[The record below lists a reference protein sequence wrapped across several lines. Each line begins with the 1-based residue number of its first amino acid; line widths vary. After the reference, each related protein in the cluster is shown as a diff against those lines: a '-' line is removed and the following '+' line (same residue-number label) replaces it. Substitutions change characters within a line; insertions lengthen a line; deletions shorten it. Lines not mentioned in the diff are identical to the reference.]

1 MPGNGSRPDTNT
13 SFISVRLHSVP
24 ASVNGVVARSAQGLA
39 ALSLCVHGQTAMTI
53 RHPVFLRTLPAILLA
68 LLFMLATGLLDGN
81 PGVAPAA
88 LLHSPW
94 ALFANAV
101 PGLLL
106 ALVLLAFTRRWV
118 FSLLI
123 AFGVEA
129 LLYWVNAQKVA
140 NLASPL
146 VPADFHMLGQLR
158 HGGAHLLSGYAHLGG
173 WLIAATIACAV
184 ALVALWIYEPPMVSR
199 RALPRAGIA
208 GCAGAAL
215 LSLCAGVPGW
225 RVIYDRDA
233 LQFQPWSA
241 QETAKRSGVIGML
254 ALYRLDYAGQRPK
267 IDTQAARALLGH
279 TEPAVR
285 AAMAAGNDGVR
296 PDIVIVQSESFF
308 NPGRMVGYAPYQFI
322 PNFER
327 LAAEGES
334 GPLHVPTFGGGTIRT
349 EFEVLTGLPL
359 RYFPQV
365 QFPYLQI
372 EAKVIPG
379 LARTLRANGYT
390 TLAIH
395 DNNRSFWNRA
405 SALQRLG
412 FDRFIAINDF
422 PKDVPHDGHYVADS
436 ALTDEIL
443 KQLRDS
449 GPPQLIFAISMEAH
463 GPYDGNP
470 GPINVAERDAIPVPA
485 GVTGV
490 GKTMLQ
496 TYLYHLRHADAQLG
510 RLADALARRAR
521 PTLLMFYGDHL
532 PALGQAFEINGFKDG
547 RDQLEQTGSWL
558 IVDPAHPNDAPP
570 QALAAWALPGQLLE
584 RAGIRDDPWFALTDV
599 LAPQLSDLTRAPD
612 APPPPETA
620 EQRLLDHGMTNVAQL
635 RLKGKL
641 DKLLPETESAAAMA
655 AHTPHPSIT
664 ARPDGVS
671 Q

>member
-1 MPGNGSRPDTNT
+1 MKD
-13 SFISVRLHSVP
+13 P
-24 ASVNGVVARSAQGLA
+24 AYIA
-39 ALSLCVHGQTAMTI
+39 
-53 RHPVFLRTLPAILLA
+53 RHPALARILPAILLA
-68 LLFMLATGLLDGN
+68 LLFMLATGLLDGD
-81 PGVAPAA
+81 PGVAPGA
-88 LLHSPW
+88 LFQAPW
-94 ALFANAV
+94 ALFANAL

-106 ALVLLAFTRRWV
+106 ALVLLAITRRWV

-123 AFGVEA
+123 AFGAEA
-129 LLYWVNAQKVA
+129 LLYWVNAQKMA

-146 VPADFHMLGQLR
+146 VPADFHMLGQLQ

-173 WLIAATIACAV
+173 WLIFAV
-184 ALVALWIYEPPMVSR
+184 VAGAIALVALWIYEPPLIPRR
-199 RALPRAGIA
+199 RASRSALAV
-208 GCAGAAL
+208 CAGAAL

-225 RVIYDRDA
+225 RVIYNRGA

-241 QETAKRSGVIGML
+241 QATAKRSGVIAML

-267 IDTQAARALLGH
+267 IDTQAARALLDR

-285 AAMAAGNDGVR
+285 ATMAAGNDGVR

-308 NPGRMVGYAPYQFI
+308 DPGRMVGYAPYQFI

-327 LAAEGES
+327 LAAEGQS

-372 EAKVIPG
+372 DTKVIPG
-379 LARTLRANGYT
+379 LARTLRSNGYT

-395 DNNRSFWNRA
+395 DNDPGFWNRA

-422 PKDVPHDGHYVADS
+422 PKNLPHDGHYVADS

-443 KQLRDS
+443 KQLHDS

-490 GKTMLQ
+490 AKTMLQ

-510 RLADALARRAR
+510 RLAEVLSHRAR

-547 RDQLEQTGSWL
+547 GDQLEQTGSWL
-558 IVDPAHPNDAPP
+558 IVDPAHPRP
-570 QALAAWALPGQLLE
+570 QPARALASWALPGQLLE
-584 RAGIRDDPWFALTDV
+584 RAGIRDDAWFALTDV
-599 LAPQLSDLTRAPD
+599 LAPRLSELTRAPD
-612 APPPPETA
+612 APPAPETA
-620 EQRLLDHGMTNVAQL
+620 EQRLLDQGMTNVAQL

-641 DKLLPETESAAAMA
+641 DKLLPQAETAAAMA
-655 AHTPHPSIT
+655 ARTPHQAVA
-664 ARPDGVS
+664 ARPDGVA

>member
-1 MPGNGSRPDTNT
+1 MQSSPSR
-13 SFISVRLHSVP
+13 S
-24 ASVNGVVARSAQGLA
+24 
-39 ALSLCVHGQTAMTI
+39 
-53 RHPVFLRTLPAILLA
+53 PVLLRAVPAILLA

-81 PGVAPAA
+81 PGVAPV
-88 LLHSPW
+88 
-94 ALFANAV
+94 ALFQAPLALFTNAL

-106 ALVLLAFTRRWV
+106 ALVLLAISRRWV

-123 AFGVEA
+123 ALGAEA
-129 LLYWVNAQKVA
+129 LLYWVNAQKIA
-140 NLASPL
+140 NLASPV
-146 VPADFHMLGQLR
+146 VPADFHMLGQLD

-173 WLIAATIACAV
+173 WLLFAAIAG
-184 ALVALWIYEPPMVSR
+184 LVALIALGIYEPPLIAR
-199 RALPRAGIA
+199 RALPRTGIA
-208 GCAGAAL
+208 ACAAAAL

-225 RVIYDRDA
+225 RVIYNREA

-241 QETAKRSGVIGML
+241 TETAKRSGVISML
-254 ALYRLDYAGQRPK
+254 ALYRLDYAGQHLK
-267 IDTQAARALLGH
+267 IDRQAARALLGS
-279 TEPAVR
+279 TGPAVR

-379 LARTLRANGYT
+379 LARTLRTNGYT

-405 SALQRLG
+405 SALERLG

-422 PKDVPHDGHYVADS
+422 PKNLPHDGHYVADS

-463 GPYDGNP
+463 GPYDGDP

-490 GKTMLQ
+490 PKTMLQ
-496 TYLYHLRHADAQLG
+496 TYLYHLHHADAQLG
-510 RLADALARRAR
+510 RLADVLSKRSR

-532 PALGQAFEINGFKDG
+532 PALGQAFEVNGFKDG

-558 IVDPAHPNDAPP
+558 IVDPAHPHEQPT
-570 QALAAWALPGQLLE
+570 QALASWALPGQLLE
-584 RAGIRDDPWFALTDV
+584 RAGIRDDAWFALTDV

-620 EQRLLDHGMTNVAQL
+620 EQRQLDQGMTNVAQL

-641 DKLLPETESAAAMA
+641 DKLLPQTESAAAVA
-655 AHTPHPSIT
+655 ARAVHPPAV
-664 ARPDGVS
+664 ARPDGVA

>member
-1 MPGNGSRPDTNT
+1 MFKSA
-13 SFISVRLHSVP
+13 ISARNPVLLRAAP
-24 ASVNGVVARSAQGLA
+24 A
-39 ALSLCVHGQTAMTI
+39 T
-53 RHPVFLRTLPAILLA
+53 LLA
-68 LLFMLATGLLDGN
+68 LLFMLATGLLDGD
-81 PGVAPAA
+81 PGVAPDA
-88 LLHSPW
+88 LFHAPE
-94 ALFANAV
+94 ALFANAL

-123 AFGVEA
+123 AFGAEA
-129 LLYWVNAQKVA
+129 LLYWVNAQKIA
-140 NLASPL
+140 NLASPI
-146 VPADFHMLGQLR
+146 VPADFHMLGQLD

-173 WLIAATIACAV
+173 WPMFAAAGGVIALIA
-184 ALVALWIYEPPMVSR
+184 LWTYEPPLIPR
-199 RALPRAGIA
+199 RALPRTGIA
-208 GCAGAAL
+208 ACAAAAL

-225 RVIYDRDA
+225 RVIYNRTA

-241 QETAKRSGVIGML
+241 TETARHSGVISML
-254 ALYRLDYAGQRPK
+254 ALYKLDYASQRLK
-267 IDTQAARALLGH
+267 IDTKAARALLGSAG
-279 TEPAVR
+279 PAVR
-285 AAMAAGNDGVR
+285 AHMAAGNDGVR

-327 LAAEGES
+327 LAADGES

-405 SALQRLG
+405 SALERLG
-412 FDRFIAINDF
+412 FDRFVAINDF
-422 PKDVPHDGHYVADS
+422 PTNLPHDGHYVADS

-443 KQLRDS
+443 AQLRGS

-485 GVTGV
+485 GVTGIP
-490 GKTMLQ
+490 KTMLQ
-496 TYLYHLRHADAQLG
+496 NYLYHLRHADAELG
-510 RLADALARRAR
+510 RLANVLSKRSR

-532 PALGQAFEINGFKDG
+532 PALGQAFEINGFKDRG
-547 RDQLEQTGSWL
+547 DQLEQTGSWL
-558 IVDPAHPNDAPP
+558 IVDPAHPHERPTEAI
-570 QALAAWALPGQLLE
+570 ASWALPGKLLE
-584 RAGIRDDPWFALTDV
+584 RAGIRDDAWFALTDV
-599 LAPQLSDLTRAPD
+599 LAPQLSGLTRAPD
-612 APPPPETA
+612 APPAPETA
-620 EQRLLDHGMTNVAQL
+620 QQKLLDQGMTNVAQL

-641 DKLLPETESAAAMA
+641 DKLLPEGVAAAAVAARASRAPTVA
-655 AHTPHPSIT
+655 AH
-664 ARPDGVS
+664 ADGVT

>member
-1 MPGNGSRPDTNT
+1 MQSPSFSRN
-13 SFISVRLHSVP
+13 
-24 ASVNGVVARSAQGLA
+24 
-39 ALSLCVHGQTAMTI
+39 
-53 RHPVFLRTLPAILLA
+53 PVLLRAVPAILLA
-68 LLFMLATGLLDGN
+68 LLFMLATGLLDGD

-88 LLHSPW
+88 LFHAPR

-106 ALVLLAFTRRWV
+106 AMVLLAISRRWV

-123 AFGVEA
+123 AFGAEA
-129 LLYWVNAQKVA
+129 LLYWVNAQKIA
-140 NLASPL
+140 NLASPV
-146 VPADFHMLGQLR
+146 VPADFHMLGQLS

-173 WLIAATIACAV
+173 WLIFVAIAGLI
-184 ALVALWIYEPPMVSR
+184 ALIALGIYEPPLIPR
-199 RALPRAGIA
+199 RALPRTGIA
-208 GCAGAAL
+208 ACAAAAL

-225 RVIYDRDA
+225 RVIYNRDA

-241 QETAKRSGVIGML
+241 TETAKRSGVISML
-254 ALYRLDYAGQRPK
+254 ALYRLDYAGQDLK
-267 IDTQAARALLGH
+267 IDKQAARALLGR
-279 TEPAVR
+279 TGPAVR
-285 AAMAAGNDGVR
+285 AAMAAGNDDLR

-372 EAKVIPG
+372 ETKVIPG

-390 TLAIH
+390 TLAVH

-405 SALQRLG
+405 SALERLG

-422 PKDVPHDGHYVADS
+422 PKNLPHDGHYVADS

-443 KQLRDS
+443 RQLRDS

-470 GPINVAERDAIPVPA
+470 GPINIAERDSIPVPA

-490 GKTMLQ
+490 PKTMLQ
-496 TYLYHLRHADAQLG
+496 NYLYHLRHADEQLG
-510 RLADALARRAR
+510 RLAEALSKRSR

-558 IVDPAHPNDAPP
+558 IVDPAHPHDAPP
-570 QALAAWALPGQLLE
+570 QALASWALPGQLLE
-584 RAGIRDDPWFALTDV
+584 RAGIRDDAWFALTDV

-620 EQRLLDHGMTNVAQL
+620 QQKMLDHGMTNVAQL
-635 RLKGKL
+635 RLKGRL
-641 DKLLPETESAAAMA
+641 DKLLPEGVTAAAMA
-655 AHTPHPSIT
+655 AHTSGAPAVATH
-664 ARPDGVS
+664 ADGVTH
-671 Q
+671 

>member
-1 MPGNGSRPDTNT
+1 MQSSPSR
-13 SFISVRLHSVP
+13 S
-24 ASVNGVVARSAQGLA
+24 
-39 ALSLCVHGQTAMTI
+39 
-53 RHPVFLRTLPAILLA
+53 PVLLRAVPAILLA

-81 PGVAPAA
+81 PGVAPV
-88 LLHSPW
+88 
-94 ALFANAV
+94 ALFQAPLALFTNAL

-106 ALVLLAFTRRWV
+106 ALVLLAISRRWV

-123 AFGVEA
+123 AFGAEA
-129 LLYWVNAQKVA
+129 LLYWVNAQKIA
-140 NLASPL
+140 NLASPV
-146 VPADFHMLGQLR
+146 VPADFHMLGQLD

-173 WLIAATIACAV
+173 WLLFAAIAG
-184 ALVALWIYEPPMVSR
+184 LVALIALGIYEPPLIAR
-199 RALPRAGIA
+199 RALPRTGIA
-208 GCAGAAL
+208 ACAAAAL

-225 RVIYDRDA
+225 RVIYNREA

-241 QETAKRSGVIGML
+241 TETAKRSGVISML
-254 ALYRLDYAGQRPK
+254 ALYRLDYAGQHLK
-267 IDTQAARALLGH
+267 IDRQAARALLGS
-279 TEPAVR
+279 TGPAVR

-379 LARTLRANGYT
+379 LARTLRTNGYT

-405 SALQRLG
+405 SALERLG

-422 PKDVPHDGHYVADS
+422 PKNLPHDGHYVADS

-463 GPYDGNP
+463 GPYDGDP

-490 GKTMLQ
+490 PKTMLQ
-496 TYLYHLRHADAQLG
+496 TYLYHLHHADAQLG
-510 RLADALARRAR
+510 RLADVLSKRSR

-532 PALGQAFEINGFKDG
+532 PALGQAFEVNGFKDG

-558 IVDPAHPNDAPP
+558 IVDPAHPHEQPT
-570 QALAAWALPGQLLE
+570 QALASWALPGQLLE
-584 RAGIRDDPWFALTDV
+584 RAGIRDDAWFALTDV

-620 EQRLLDHGMTNVAQL
+620 EQRQLDQGMTNVAQL

-641 DKLLPETESAAAMA
+641 DKLLPQTESAAAVA
-655 AHTPHPSIT
+655 ARAVHPPAV
-664 ARPDGVS
+664 ARPDGVA

>member
-1 MPGNGSRPDTNT
+1 MIT
-13 SFISVRLHSVP
+13 
-24 ASVNGVVARSAQGLA
+24 
-39 ALSLCVHGQTAMTI
+39 
-53 RHPVFLRTLPAILLA
+53 RHPVLLRALPAILLA
-68 LLFMLATGLLDGN
+68 LLFMLATGLLDGD
-81 PGVAPAA
+81 PGVAPVE
-88 LLHSPW
+88 LLLAPR
-94 ALFANAV
+94 ALFANAL

-106 ALVLLAFTRRWV
+106 ALVLLALSRRWA

-123 AFGVEA
+123 AFGAEA

-146 VPADFHMLGQLR
+146 VPADFHMLGQLS

-173 WLIAATIACAV
+173 WLILAVVAGVIALIV
-184 ALVALWIYEPPMVSR
+184 LWIYEPPLIQR
-199 RALPRAGIA
+199 RALPRGGVAV
-208 GCAGAAL
+208 CAGAAL
-215 LSLCAGVPGW
+215 LSLCLGVPGW
-225 RVIYDRDA
+225 RVIYDRGA

-241 QETAKRSGVIGML
+241 QETAKRSGVIAML
-254 ALYRLDYAGQRPK
+254 ALYQIDYAGHHPK
-267 IDTQAARALLGH
+267 IDTQAARALLDH
-279 TEPAVR
+279 TESAVR
-285 AAMAAGNDGVR
+285 ATMAAGDDGLR

-322 PNFER
+322 PNFQR

-379 LARTLRANGYT
+379 LARTLRADGYT

-422 PKDVPHDGHYVADS
+422 PKNVPHDGHYVADS

-490 GKTMLQ
+490 AKTMLQ

-510 RLADALARRAR
+510 RLADALSHRAR
-521 PTLLMFYGDHL
+521 PTVLMFYGDHL
-532 PALGQAFEINGFKDG
+532 PALGQAFEINGFKDHG
-547 RDQLEQTGSWL
+547 DQLEQTGSWL
-558 IVDPAHPNDAPP
+558 IVDPAHPHEQPL
-570 QALAAWALPGQLLE
+570 QALASWALPGHLLE
-584 RAGIRDDPWFALTDV
+584 RAGLRDDPWFALTDV

-612 APPPPETA
+612 APPAPENA
-620 EQRLLDHGMTNVAQL
+620 GQRLLDHGMTNVAQL

-641 DKLLPETESAAAMA
+641 DKLLPETETAAAIA
-655 AHTPHPSIT
+655 ARTPHPSV
-664 ARPDGVS
+664 ASRPDGVT

>member
-1 MPGNGSRPDTNT
+1 MAKLVMTHFTTAASRP
-13 SFISVRLHSVP
+13 ILLRVVP
-24 ASVNGVVARSAQGLA
+24 AIA
-39 ALSLCVHGQTAMTI
+39 
-53 RHPVFLRTLPAILLA
+53 LA
-68 LLFMLATGLLDGN
+68 LLFALATGLLDGN

-88 LLHSPW
+88 LFQAPW
-94 ALFANAV
+94 ALFTNAL

-106 ALVLLAFTRRWV
+106 ALVLLAFTRRWL

-123 AFGVEA
+123 AFGVES
-129 LLYWVNAQKVA
+129 LLYWINAQKIS
-140 NLASPL
+140 NLASPV
-146 VPADFHMLGQLR
+146 VPADFHMLGQLN
-158 HGGAHLLSGYAHLGG
+158 HGGAHLLSGYAQLGG
-173 WLIAATIACAV
+173 WLMAATVAGLV
-184 ALVALWIYEPPMVSR
+184 ALVLLALYEPPLIPR
-199 RALPRAGIA
+199 RAPPRTGIA
-208 GCAGAAL
+208 ACSAAAL
-215 LSLCAGVPGW
+215 LSLCAGMPGW
-225 RVIYDRDA
+225 RVIYSRQA
-233 LQFQPWSA
+233 LRFQPWSA
-241 QETAKRSGVIGML
+241 QETAKRSGVISML
-254 ALYRLDYAGQRPK
+254 ALYRLDYAGQHPK
-267 IDTQAARALLGH
+267 VDKQAAEALLGA
-279 TEPAVR
+279 TEPAGR
-285 AAMAAGNDGVR
+285 AAMSTGDPGVR

-379 LARTLRANGYT
+379 LARTLRSNGYT
-390 TLAIH
+390 TVAIH

-422 PKDVPHDGHYVADS
+422 PKNLPHDGHYVADS

-443 KQLRDS
+443 RQLRDS
-449 GPPQLIFAISMEAH
+449 GPPQMIFAISMEAH

-490 GKTMLQ
+490 AKAMLQ

-510 RLADALARRAR
+510 RLADVLSKRSR

-532 PALGQAFEINGFKDG
+532 PALGQAFEVNGFKDG
-547 RDQLEQTGSWL
+547 GDQLEQTGSWL
-558 IVDPAHPNDAPP
+558 IVDPAHPREKPTEAI
-570 QALAAWALPGQLLE
+570 ASWALPGELLE
-584 RAGIRDDPWFALTDV
+584 RAGIRDDAWFALTDV
-599 LAPQLSDLTRAPD
+599 LAPQLSGLTRAPD
-612 APPPPETA
+612 AAPAPETA
-620 EQRLLDHGMTNVAQL
+620 QQKLLDQGMTNVAQL

-641 DKLLPETESAAAMA
+641 DKLLPEAESAAAVA
-655 AHTPHPSIT
+655 TRTSHPPVV
-664 ARPDGVS
+664 ARPDGVTH
-671 Q
+671 

>member
-1 MPGNGSRPDTNT
+1 MQSSSSRKP
-13 SFISVRLHSVP
+13 VLLHV
-24 ASVNGVVARSAQGLA
+24 
-39 ALSLCVHGQTAMTI
+39 
-53 RHPVFLRTLPAILLA
+53 LPALGLA
-68 LLFMLATGLLDGN
+68 LLFTLATGLLDGN

-88 LLHSPW
+88 LFHAPR
-94 ALFANAV
+94 ALFANAL

-106 ALVLLAFTRRWV
+106 ALVLLAISRRWV

-123 AFGVEA
+123 AFGAES
-129 LLYWVNAQKVA
+129 LLYWINAQKVA
-140 NLASPL
+140 NLASPV

-173 WLIAATIACAV
+173 WLIFAAVAGLV
-184 ALVALWIYEPPMVSR
+184 ALVLLGLFEPPLIPR
-199 RALPRAGIA
+199 RALPRTGLAA
-208 GCAGAAL
+208 CSSAAL
-215 LSLCAGVPGW
+215 LSLCVGVPGW
-225 RVIYDRDA
+225 RMIYNRQA

-241 QETAKRSGVIGML
+241 QETARRSGVISML
-254 ALYRLDYAGQRPK
+254 ALYRLDYAGQHPK
-267 IDTQAARALLGH
+267 IDRQAARALLGH

-285 AAMAAGNDGVR
+285 AEMAAGNDGVR

-327 LAAEGES
+327 LASEGES

-379 LARTLRANGYT
+379 LARTLRANGYG

-395 DNNRSFWNRA
+395 DNSRSFWNRA

-422 PKDVPHDGHYVADS
+422 PKGVPHDGRYVADS

-449 GPPQLIFAISMEAH
+449 GPPQFIFAVSMEAH

-490 GKTMLQ
+490 AKTMLQ
-496 TYLYHLRHADAQLG
+496 TYLYHLRHADKQLG
-510 RLADALARRAR
+510 RLAEALSHRAR

-532 PALGQAFEINGFKDG
+532 PALGQAFEVNGFKDG
-547 RDQLEQTGSWL
+547 GDQLEQTGSWL
-558 IVDPAHPNDAPP
+558 IVDPAHPHDAPP
-570 QALAAWALPGQLLE
+570 QALASWALPGQLLE
-584 RAGIRDDPWFALTDV
+584 RAGIRDDAWFALTDV

-612 APPPPETA
+612 APPAPETA

-641 DKLLPETESAAAMA
+641 EKLLPQTESAAAVA
-655 AHTPHPSIT
+655 ARTTHTS
-664 ARPDGVS
+664 AAGRPDGVT

>member
-1 MPGNGSRPDTNT
+1 MSKFVTT
-13 SFISVRLHSVP
+13 
-24 ASVNGVVARSAQGLA
+24 ARN
-39 ALSLCVHGQTAMTI
+39 
-53 RHPVFLRTLPAILLA
+53 PVLLRILPAILLA
-68 LLFMLATGLLDGN
+68 VLFMLATGLLDGN
-81 PGVAPAA
+81 PGVAPVR
-88 LLHSPW
+88 LLLAPW
-94 ALFANAV
+94 PLFANAL

-106 ALVLLAFTRRWV
+106 ALVLLALTRRWV
-118 FSLLI
+118 LSLLL
-123 AFGVEA
+123 AFGAEA

-146 VPADFHMLGQLR
+146 VPADFHMLGQLQ

-173 WLIAATIACAV
+173 WLILVVIGGVIA
-184 ALVALWIYEPPMVSR
+184 LIGLWIYEPPLIPR
-199 RALPRAGIA
+199 RALPRGGIA
-208 GCAGAAL
+208 ACAAAAL

-225 RVIYDRDA
+225 RAIYDRGA

-241 QETAKRSGVIGML
+241 QATAKRSGVIAML
-254 ALYRLDYAGQRPK
+254 ALYRLDYAGQHSK
-267 IDTQAARALLGH
+267 IDKQAARTLLDR

-285 AAMAAGNDGVR
+285 AAMAAGNDGMR

-365 QFPYLQI
+365 QFPYLQMD
-372 EAKVIPG
+372 AKVIPG
-379 LARTLRANGYT
+379 LARTLRSNGYT

-395 DNNRSFWNRA
+395 DNDPSFWNRA

-422 PKDVPHDGHYVADS
+422 PKDVPHDGRYVADS

-443 KQLRDS
+443 KQLRDT
-449 GPPQLIFAISMEAH
+449 GPPQLVFAISMEAH

-470 GPINVAERDAIPVPA
+470 GPINLAERNAIPVPA

-490 GKTMLQ
+490 AKTMLQ

-510 RLADALARRAR
+510 RLAEVLSHRAR
-521 PTLLMFYGDHL
+521 PTLLLFYGDHL

-547 RDQLEQTGSWL
+547 GDQLEQTGSWL
-558 IVDPAHPNDAPP
+558 MVDPAHPHQSPP
-570 QALAAWALPGQLLE
+570 EALASWALPGQLLE

-599 LAPQLSDLTRAPD
+599 LAPQLSALTRAPD
-612 APPPPETA
+612 APPAPENA
-620 EQRLLDHGMTNVAQL
+620 KQRTLDHGMTNVAQL

-655 AHTPHPSIT
+655 ARAPHPSVA
-664 ARPDGVS
+664 ARPDGIL

>member
-1 MPGNGSRPDTNT
+1 MVKLAT
-13 SFISVRLHSVP
+13 
-24 ASVNGVVARSAQGLA
+24 AS
-39 ALSLCVHGQTAMTI
+39 
-53 RHPVFLRTLPAILLA
+53 RHPILLRTAPAFLLA

-81 PGVAPAA
+81 PGVAPDA
-88 LLHSPW
+88 LIHAPLSLFDN
-94 ALFANAV
+94 AL

-106 ALVLLAFTRRWV
+106 ALVLLACTRRWV

-123 AFGVEA
+123 AFGAEA
-129 LLYWVNAQKVA
+129 LLYWVNAQKIA
-140 NLASPL
+140 NLASPV
-146 VPADFHMLGQLR
+146 VPADFHMLGQLS

-173 WLIAATIACAV
+173 WLIFATIVGLA
-184 ALVALWIYEPPMVSR
+184 ALVALWIHEPPLIPR
-199 RALPRAGIA
+199 RALPRSGIA
-208 GCAGAAL
+208 ACAAAAL
-215 LSLCAGVPGW
+215 LSLCVGVPGW
-225 RVIYDRDA
+225 RVIYDRTA

-241 QETAKRSGVIGML
+241 TETAKRSGVVSML
-254 ALYRLDYAGQRPK
+254 ALYRLDYAGQHLK
-267 IDTQAARALLGH
+267 IDTKAARALLGS

-296 PDIVIVQSESFF
+296 PDIVVVQSESFF

-322 PNFER
+322 PNFEH

-372 EAKVIPG
+372 EAKTIPG

-405 SALQRLG
+405 SALERLG

-422 PKDVPHDGHYVADS
+422 PKNLPHDGHYVADS

-443 KQLRDS
+443 SQLRDS

-463 GPYDGNP
+463 GPYDGDP
-470 GPINVAERDAIPVPA
+470 GPINVAERDAIPGPA

-490 GKTMLQ
+490 ARTMLQ
-496 TYLYHLRHADAQLG
+496 TYLYHVRHADAQLG
-510 RLADALARRAR
+510 RLAEVLSKRSR

-532 PALGQAFEINGFKDG
+532 PALGQAFEVNGFKDRG
-547 RDQLEQTGSWL
+547 DQLEQTGSWL
-558 IVDPAHPNDAPP
+558 IVDPAHPHEQPTR
-570 QALAAWALPGQLLE
+570 ALASWALPGKLLE
-584 RAGIRDDPWFALTDV
+584 RAGIRDDAWFALTDV

-612 APPPPETA
+612 APPAPETA
-620 EQRLLDHGMTNVAQL
+620 QQKQLDQGMTNVAQL
-635 RLKGKL
+635 RLKGRFE
-641 DKLLPETESAAAMA
+641 KLLPDGEAAAAIA
-655 AHTPHPSIT
+655 ARAPH
-664 ARPDGVS
+664 AAAVAVRPDGAS

>member
-1 MPGNGSRPDTNT
+1 MTT
-13 SFISVRLHSVP
+13 
-24 ASVNGVVARSAQGLA
+24 ARS
-39 ALSLCVHGQTAMTI
+39 
-53 RHPVFLRTLPAILLA
+53 PVLLRAVPAILLA

-81 PGVAPAA
+81 PGVAPV
-88 LLHSPW
+88 
-94 ALFANAV
+94 ALFQAPLALFTNAL

-106 ALVLLAFTRRWV
+106 ALMLLAISRRWV

-123 AFGVEA
+123 AFGAEA
-129 LLYWVNAQKVA
+129 LLYWVNAQKIA
-140 NLASPL
+140 NLASPV
-146 VPADFHMLGQLR
+146 VPADFHMLGQLD

-173 WLIAATIACAV
+173 WLLFAAIAG
-184 ALVALWIYEPPMVSR
+184 LVALIALGIYEPPLIAR
-199 RALPRAGIA
+199 RALPRTGIA
-208 GCAGAAL
+208 ACAAAAL

-225 RVIYDRDA
+225 RVIYNREA

-241 QETAKRSGVIGML
+241 TETAKRSGVISML
-254 ALYRLDYAGQRPK
+254 ALYRLDYAGQHLK
-267 IDTQAARALLGH
+267 IDRQAARALLGS
-279 TEPAVR
+279 TGPAVR

-379 LARTLRANGYT
+379 LARTLRTNGYT

-405 SALQRLG
+405 SALERLG

-422 PKDVPHDGHYVADS
+422 PKNLPHDGHYVADS

-463 GPYDGNP
+463 GPYDGDP

-490 GKTMLQ
+490 PKTMLQ
-496 TYLYHLRHADAQLG
+496 TYLYHLHHADAQLG
-510 RLADALARRAR
+510 RLADVLSKRSR

-532 PALGQAFEINGFKDG
+532 PALGQAFEVNGFKDG

-558 IVDPAHPNDAPP
+558 IVDPAHPHEQPT
-570 QALAAWALPGQLLE
+570 QALASWALPGQLLE
-584 RAGIRDDPWFALTDV
+584 RAGIRDDAWFALTDV

-620 EQRLLDHGMTNVAQL
+620 EQRQLDQGMTNVAQL

-641 DKLLPETESAAAMA
+641 DKLLPQTESAAAVA
-655 AHTPHPSIT
+655 ARAVHPPAV
-664 ARPDGVS
+664 ARPDGVA

>member
-1 MPGNGSRPDTNT
+1 MNQ
-13 SFISVRLHSVP
+13 SVTT
-24 ASVNGVVARSAQGLA
+24 ARS
-39 ALSLCVHGQTAMTI
+39 
-53 RHPVFLRTLPAILLA
+53 PVLLRAVPAILLA

-81 PGVAPAA
+81 PGVAPV
-88 LLHSPW
+88 
-94 ALFANAV
+94 ALFQAPLALFTNAL

-106 ALVLLAFTRRWV
+106 ALMLLAISRRWV

-123 AFGVEA
+123 AFGAEA
-129 LLYWVNAQKVA
+129 LLYWVNAQKIA
-140 NLASPL
+140 NLASPV
-146 VPADFHMLGQLR
+146 VPADFHMLGQLD

-173 WLIAATIACAV
+173 WLLFAAIAG
-184 ALVALWIYEPPMVSR
+184 LVALIALGIYEPPLIAR
-199 RALPRAGIA
+199 RALPRTGIA
-208 GCAGAAL
+208 ACAAAAL

-225 RVIYDRDA
+225 RVIYNREA

-241 QETAKRSGVIGML
+241 TETAKRSGVISML
-254 ALYRLDYAGQRPK
+254 ALYRLDYAGQHLK
-267 IDTQAARALLGH
+267 IDRQAARALLGS
-279 TEPAVR
+279 TGPAVR

-379 LARTLRANGYT
+379 LARTLRTNGYT

-405 SALQRLG
+405 SALERLG

-422 PKDVPHDGHYVADS
+422 PKNLPHDGHYVADS

-463 GPYDGNP
+463 GPYDGDP

-490 GKTMLQ
+490 PKTMLQ
-496 TYLYHLRHADAQLG
+496 TYLYHLHHADAQLG
-510 RLADALARRAR
+510 RLADVLSKRSR

-532 PALGQAFEINGFKDG
+532 PALGQAFEVNGFKDG

-558 IVDPAHPNDAPP
+558 IVDPAHPHEQPT
-570 QALAAWALPGQLLE
+570 QALASWALPGQLLE
-584 RAGIRDDPWFALTDV
+584 RAGIRDDAWFALTDV

-620 EQRLLDHGMTNVAQL
+620 EQRQLDQGMTNVAQL

-641 DKLLPETESAAAMA
+641 DKLLPQTESAAAVA
-655 AHTPHPSIT
+655 ARAVHPPAV
-664 ARPDGVS
+664 ARPDGVA

>member
-1 MPGNGSRPDTNT
+1 MISARRP
-13 SFISVRLHSVP
+13 
-24 ASVNGVVARSAQGLA
+24 AAARILF
-39 ALSLCVHGQTAMTI
+39 ALSLVIA
-53 RHPVFLRTLPAILLA
+53 FA
-68 LLFMLATGLLDGN
+68 LATGVLDGD
-81 PGVAPAA
+81 PGVAPGTLFHA
-88 LLHSPW
+88 PW
-94 ALFANAV
+94 ALFANAI

-106 ALVLLAFTRRWV
+106 ALVLLAFTRRWL

-123 AFGVEA
+123 AFGMQA
-129 LLYWVNAQKVA
+129 LLYWINAQKVA
-140 NLASPL
+140 NLASPV
-146 VPADFHMLGQLR
+146 VPADFHMLGQLS
-158 HGGAHLLSGYAHLGG
+158 HGGAHLLSGYAHLDARLAMA
-173 WLIAATIACAV
+173 LIAGLIA
-184 ALVALWIYEPPMVSR
+184 LIALWRYEPPLISQ
-199 RALPRAGIA
+199 RALPRSGIA
-208 GCAGAAL
+208 ACAAAAL
-215 LSLCAGVPGW
+215 LSLCVGVPGW
-225 RVIYDRDA
+225 RVIYNRDA

-241 QETAKRSGVIGML
+241 QETARSSGVVSML
-254 ALYRLDYAGQRPK
+254 ALYRLDYAGQHLK
-267 IDTQAARALLGH
+267 VDTDAARALLGK

-285 AAMAAGNDGVR
+285 AAMAAGNDGTR

-308 NPGRMVGYAPYQFI
+308 NPGRMRGYASYQFI

-327 LAAEGES
+327 LAAQGES
-334 GPLHVPTFGGGTIRT
+334 GPLYVPTFGGGTIRT

-422 PKDVPHDGHYVADS
+422 PKNLPHDGHYVADS

-443 KQLRDS
+443 AQLRDS

-470 GPINVAERDAIPVPA
+470 GPINIAERDAIPVPA

-490 GKTMLQ
+490 AKTMLQ
-496 TYLYHLRHADAQLG
+496 TYLYHVHHADAQLG
-510 RLADALARRAR
+510 RLANVLSHRAR

-532 PALGQAFEINGFKDG
+532 PALGQAFEVNGFKDSG
-547 RDQLEQTGSWL
+547 DQLEQTGSWL
-558 IVDPAHPNDAPP
+558 IVDPAHPRGMPM
-570 QALAAWALPGQLLE
+570 QALAAWALPGQLLD
-584 RAGIRDDPWFALTDV
+584 RAGIRDDAWFALTDV
-599 LAPQLSDLTRAPD
+599 LAPQLSALTRAPD
-612 APPPPETA
+612 APPAPESA
-620 EQRLLDHGMTNVAQL
+620 QQRLLDHGMTNVAQL

-641 DKLLPETESAAAMA
+641 DKLIPEAETAAAVA
-655 AHTPHPSIT
+655 ARAQRLPV
-664 ARPDGVS
+664 AAQPDGVT

>member
-1 MPGNGSRPDTNT
+1 MFKSA
-13 SFISVRLHSVP
+13 ISARNPVLLRAAP
-24 ASVNGVVARSAQGLA
+24 A
-39 ALSLCVHGQTAMTI
+39 T
-53 RHPVFLRTLPAILLA
+53 LLA
-68 LLFMLATGLLDGN
+68 LLFMLATGLLDGD
-81 PGVAPAA
+81 PGVAPDA
-88 LLHSPW
+88 LFHAPE
-94 ALFANAV
+94 ALFANAL

-123 AFGVEA
+123 AFGAEA
-129 LLYWVNAQKVA
+129 LLYWVNAQKIA
-140 NLASPL
+140 NLASPI
-146 VPADFHMLGQLR
+146 VPADFHMLGQLD

-173 WLIAATIACAV
+173 WPMFAAAGGVIALIA
-184 ALVALWIYEPPMVSR
+184 LWTYEPPLIPR
-199 RALPRAGIA
+199 RALPRTGIA
-208 GCAGAAL
+208 ACAAAAL

-225 RVIYDRDA
+225 RVIYNRDS

-241 QETAKRSGVIGML
+241 TETAKRSGVISML
-254 ALYRLDYAGQRPK
+254 ALYKLDYASQRLK
-267 IDTQAARALLGH
+267 IDTKAARALLGSAG
-279 TEPAVR
+279 PALR
-285 AAMAAGNDGVR
+285 AHMAAGNDGVR

-405 SALQRLG
+405 SALERLG
-412 FDRFIAINDF
+412 FDRFVAINDF
-422 PKDVPHDGHYVADS
+422 PKNLPHDGHYVADS

-443 KQLRDS
+443 AQLRGS

-485 GVTGV
+485 GVTGIP
-490 GKTMLQ
+490 KTMLQ
-496 TYLYHLRHADAQLG
+496 NYLYHLRHADAELG
-510 RLADALARRAR
+510 RLADVLSKRSR

-532 PALGQAFEINGFKDG
+532 PALGQAFEINGFKDHG
-547 RDQLEQTGSWL
+547 DQLEQTGSWL
-558 IVDPAHPNDAPP
+558 IVDPAHPHERPTEAI
-570 QALAAWALPGQLLE
+570 ASWALPGKLLE
-584 RAGIRDDPWFALTDV
+584 RAGIRDDAWFALTDV

-612 APPPPETA
+612 APPAPETA
-620 EQRLLDHGMTNVAQL
+620 QQKLLDQGMTNVAQL

-641 DKLLPETESAAAMA
+641 DKLLPEGVAAAAVAARASRAPTVA
-655 AHTPHPSIT
+655 AH
-664 ARPDGVS
+664 ADGVT

>member
-1 MPGNGSRPDTNT
+1 MNQ
-13 SFISVRLHSVP
+13 SVTT
-24 ASVNGVVARSAQGLA
+24 ARS
-39 ALSLCVHGQTAMTI
+39 
-53 RHPVFLRTLPAILLA
+53 PVLLRAVPAILLA

-81 PGVAPAA
+81 PGVAPV
-88 LLHSPW
+88 
-94 ALFANAV
+94 ALFQAPLALFTNAL

-106 ALVLLAFTRRWV
+106 ALVLLAISRRWV

-123 AFGVEA
+123 AFGAEA
-129 LLYWVNAQKVA
+129 LLYWVNAQKIA
-140 NLASPL
+140 NLASPV
-146 VPADFHMLGQLR
+146 VPADFHMLGQLD

-173 WLIAATIACAV
+173 WLLFAAIAG
-184 ALVALWIYEPPMVSR
+184 LVALIALGIYEPPLIAR
-199 RALPRAGIA
+199 RALPRTGIA
-208 GCAGAAL
+208 ACAAAAL

-225 RVIYDRDA
+225 RVIYNREA

-241 QETAKRSGVIGML
+241 TETAKRSGVISML
-254 ALYRLDYAGQRPK
+254 ALYRLDYAGQHLK
-267 IDTQAARALLGH
+267 IDRQAARALLGS
-279 TEPAVR
+279 TGPAVR

-379 LARTLRANGYT
+379 LARTLRTNGYT

-405 SALQRLG
+405 SALERLG

-422 PKDVPHDGHYVADS
+422 PKNLPHDGHYVADS

-463 GPYDGNP
+463 GPYDGDP

-490 GKTMLQ
+490 PKTMLQ
-496 TYLYHLRHADAQLG
+496 TYLYHLHHADAQLG
-510 RLADALARRAR
+510 RLADVLSKRSR

-532 PALGQAFEINGFKDG
+532 PALGQAFEVNGFKDG

-558 IVDPAHPNDAPP
+558 IVDPAHPHEQPT
-570 QALAAWALPGQLLE
+570 QALASWALPGQLLE
-584 RAGIRDDPWFALTDV
+584 RAGIRDDAWFALTDV

-620 EQRLLDHGMTNVAQL
+620 EQRQLDQGMTNVAQL

-641 DKLLPETESAAAMA
+641 DKLLPQTESAAAVA
-655 AHTPHPSIT
+655 ARAVHPPAV
-664 ARPDGVS
+664 ARPDGVT